1 MRVRVRRIRTLI
13 CGAVLLPLSTAAA
26 QPLDTVALRVGQ
38 RVRVTGAP
46 EYQPL
51 SFTARVARLPGD
63 SLWFRADDGQTVFA
77 LSRERIARL
86 EVSLGKPRYRRRT
99 AIGAVS
105 GAVVAAGV
113 TTLAARV
120 FGGQRGLEVAPV
132 LIALVVLPGTYAGA
146 VIGVA
151 GLKEE
156 WAPARVSEPP
166 R

>member
-1 MRVRVRRIRTLI
+1 
-13 CGAVLLPLSTAAA
+13 
-26 QPLDTVALRVGQ
+26 
-38 RVRVTGAP
+38 
-46 EYQPL
+46 
-51 SFTARVARLPGD
+51 
-63 SLWFRADDGQTVFA
+63 
-77 LSRERIARL
+77 
-86 EVSLGKPRYRRRT
+86 
-99 AIGAVS
+99 
-105 GAVVAAGV
+105 
-113 TTLAARV
+113 V

>member
-1 MRVRVRRIRTLI
+1 MVSRAFLRLRTLF

-51 SFTARVARLPGD
+51 SFTALV
-63 SLWFRADDGQTVFA
+63 
-77 LSRERIARL
+77 
-86 EVSLGKPRYRRRT
+86 
-99 AIGAVS
+99 
-105 GAVVAAGV
+105 
-113 TTLAARV
+113 ARV